1 MTAFVKTCQQFVD
14 IDSNNYIIEVNYTK
28 YTEGIGIRSYTD
40 EIKTKLLGNTDFLD
54 FKNDIMKYED
64 FLDIMIEKT
73 IETMRKMVLIELDNV
88 MLENKN
94 INLFI
99 RIMNTIKILDPTFIP
114 PVINKMC
121 SWQKRYVIETC
132 KKTLPQ
138 IIKTSTSKYRLNKM
152 FKILKLIEIE
162 IE

>member
-40 EIKTKLLGNTDFLD
+40 EIKTKLLGNADFLD

-152 FKILKLIEIE
+152 FKILKLIEKE

>member
-40 EIKTKLLGNTDFLD
+40 EIKTKLLGNADFLD

>member
-1 MTAFVKTCQQFVD
+1 
-14 IDSNNYIIEVNYTK
+14 
-28 YTEGIGIRSYTD
+28 
-40 EIKTKLLGNTDFLD
+40 
-54 FKNDIMKYED
+54 MKYED

>member
-40 EIKTKLLGNTDFLD
+40 EIKTKLLGNADFLD
-54 FKNDIMKYED
+54 FKNDIMKYEY